1 MTGDG
6 SPYAA
11 LSEARALNP
20 VLDDRVAANKRRA
33 AALVAVFV
41 ASLSAALWL
50 VTVVLGEPVLG
61 LAVAL
66 LIACLAAAA
75 VYAGSEAL
83 VLTLMGAHPAD
94 PVDHARLHN
103 LVEGL
108 CFASGLPK
116 PRVCVVEDKALNAF
130 AAGRSPRRAAV
141 GVTTGLLATLSRVE
155 LEAVLAHELTHVKS
169 WDVLVSTM
177 AAALVGFPA
186 SFLPAPTVNG
196 LVDMAIG
203 DGATGQRRESEAD
216 LGGVAVTRYPPG
228 MISAMEKLHDDP
240 AALGSGSRA
249 TAHLWMAPPVPGG
262 EGSASER
269 LDERIEALREL

>member
-1 MTGDG
+1 M
-6 SPYAA
+6 
-11 LSEARALNP
+11 
-20 VLDDRVAANKRRA
+20 V
-33 AALVAVFV
+33 
-41 ASLSAALWL
+41 SLSAALWL
-50 VTVVLGEPVLG
+50 VTVALGQPVLG

-66 LIACLAAAA
+66 LIACLVVAAAY
-75 VYAGSEAL
+75 VTSEVL
-83 VLTLMGAHPAD
+83 VLDMMGAHPAD
-94 PVDHARLHN
+94 PVDQARLHN

-130 AAGRSPRRAAV
+130 AAGRTPRRAAV

-177 AAALVGFPA
+177 AAVLVGFPA
-186 SFLPAPTVNG
+186 SFLPASTVNR
-196 LVDMAIG
+196 LVAMAIG
-203 DGATGQRRESEAD
+203 DRATGQRRESEAD
-216 LGGVAVTRYPPG
+216 LGGVSVTRYPPA

-240 AALGSGSRA
+240 ATLGSGSRA
-249 TAHLWMAPPVPGG
+249 TAHLWMGPPAPGAAG
-262 EGSASER
+262 NGAAR